1 MLPQG
6 NRPITD
12 FYLRTTAVSASQKCL
27 GLSPVEPG
35 LVGCDSQRDHPPAY
49 GWSYFVFCFPFSSNV
64 IFIFYFFLF
73 AIQCVYMCVRAR
85 TCVCMRVC
93 RCKICEYASRGA
105 KGGCQAPC
113 SVHLHFMLLRQD
125 LFLNLESDCPATL
138 PPLHPH
144 MIAKQSV
151 LGNSSALGHTQLF
164 TWVLASKLW
173 SSSFYSKHCCPLSRL
188 FSLNNV
194 TFYCT
199 LINNQLQALISA
211 SRSSADRRNTTA
223 PGCS

>member
-1 MLPQG
+1 MTVSGIIPLPM
-6 NRPITD
+6 D
-12 FYLRTTAVSASQKCL
+12 
-27 GLSPVEPG
+27 GLTLFLLSFFKQ
-35 LVGCDSQRDHPPAY
+35 C
-49 GWSYFVFCFPFSSNV
+49 YFH
-64 IFIFYFFLF
+64 FLF
-73 AIQCVYMCVRAR
+73 LFICYSVCVYVCACAR
-85 TCVCMRVC
+85 TCVCMRAC

-105 KGGCQAPC
+105 KGGYQAPC

-164 TWVLASKLW
+164 TWVLASKLR
-173 SSSFYSKHCCPLSRL
+173 SSCFYSKHCCPLSCL